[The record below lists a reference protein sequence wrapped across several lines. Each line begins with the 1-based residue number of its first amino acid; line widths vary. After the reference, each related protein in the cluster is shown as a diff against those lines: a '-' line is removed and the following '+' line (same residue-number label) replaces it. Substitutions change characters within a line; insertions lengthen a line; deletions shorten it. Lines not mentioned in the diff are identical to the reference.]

1 MFLHL
6 GADVMVLKKDIVAV
20 MDLYAKMAGTTR
32 DFLNLA
38 RDHDFLE
45 PIGTGESHRSFVITT
60 DRVYLS
66 PISCGTLK
74 KRAGLTW
81 TAGG

>member
-6 GADVMVLKKDIVAV
+6 GADVMVLKQDIVAV
-20 MDLYAKMAGTTR
+20 LDLETRTASTTR
-32 DFLNLA
+32 DFLKIA
-38 RDHDFLE
+38 RDHGLLQSITE
-45 PIGTGESHRSFVITT
+45 GEKFRSYVITT

-74 KRAGLTW
+74 KRAGLAW
-81 TAGG
+81 AQE

>member
-6 GADVMVLKKDIVAV
+6 GADVMVLKEDIVAI
-20 MDLYAKMAGTTR
+20 MDLQTKMATSTR
-32 DFLNLA
+32 DFLNVA
-38 RDHDFLE
+38 RDHGFLE
-45 PIGTGESHRSFVITT
+45 SITDGDSHRSFIITS

-74 KRAGLTW
+74 KRAGLDW
-81 TAGG
+81 TAE

>member
-6 GADVMVLKKDIVAV
+6 GADVMVLKKDIVAI
-20 MDLYAKMAGTTR
+20 MDLYARMAGTTR
-32 DFLNLA
+32 DFLNMA

-45 PIGTGESHRSFVITT
+45 LIADADSHRSFVITT

-66 PISCGTLK
+66 PISCSTLK
-74 KRAGLTW
+74 KRAGFSW
-81 TAGG
+81 ASGG

>member
-6 GADVMVLKKDIVAV
+6 GADVMVLKEDIVAIL
-20 MDLYAKMAGTTR
+20 DLETRTANTTR
-32 DFLNLA
+32 DFLKIA
-38 RDHDFLE
+38 RDHRILE
-45 PIGTGESHRSFVITT
+45 SSAEGERLRSYIITT
-60 DRVYLS
+60 DRVFLS

-81 TAGG
+81 SQE

>member
-6 GADVMVLKKDIVAV
+6 GADVMVLKQDIVAI
-20 MDLYAKMAGTTR
+20 MDLQTKMANTTR
-32 DFLNLA
+32 DFLNVA
-38 RDHDFLE
+38 RDHGFLE
-45 PIGTGESHRSFVITT
+45 PIADGDSHRSYVITT

-74 KRAGLTW
+74 KRAGLAW
-81 TAGG
+81 TAE